1 MGETKTD
8 RFAGQDPAKGV
19 NREPLKHNFAGLNW
33 EFLRVVAEI
42 CPYAAAKYG
51 SVEQYADIRPEGE
64 QSPLNHIFT
73 HAGQYIAQTPHDKF
87 GDVKYH
93 LAAIAYN
100 AMMEYYY
107 LTHGG
112 PTTTDK
118 LYRQEP
124 EIPEDWPG
132 IKDEVVP
139 AVFVENLIKDNIELS
154 IPTPFSSSKET
165 LKKFFGGLGG
175 GKREGTVSE
184 SGN

>member
-1 MGETKTD
+1 MGETKTE
-8 RFAGQDPAKGV
+8 RFAGQDPSKGV

-64 QSPLNHIFT
+64 QSPVNHIFT

-118 LYRQEP
+118 LYRSED
-124 EIPEDWPG
+124 EAEDWPG
-132 IKDEVVP
+132 IRDEVVP
-139 AVFVENLIKDNIELS
+139 TFITQEELDQQIKSATEPIPEENNKLS
-154 IPTPFSSSKET
+154 
-165 LKKFFGGLGG
+165 KFLGGLLGG
-175 GKREGTVSE
+175 GKREGTVPKT
-184 SGN
+184 GN